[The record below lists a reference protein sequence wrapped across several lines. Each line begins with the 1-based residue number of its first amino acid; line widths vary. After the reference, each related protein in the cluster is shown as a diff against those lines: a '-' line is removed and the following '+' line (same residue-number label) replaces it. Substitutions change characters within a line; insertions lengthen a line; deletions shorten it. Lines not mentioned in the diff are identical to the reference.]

1 LEFNVFF
8 ARLLERKNEICAVNM
23 GVIFA
28 GYLLI
33 ASADKSGYRKFIFT
47 ADIAPMIQNQGG
59 CFDVNSSVSDH

>member
-1 LEFNVFF
+1 
-8 ARLLERKNEICAVNM
+8 M